1 MNNRVRK
8 YAVWCLAPVATCAV
22 LVARAPGA
30 AQGSR
35 LLTSSMPART
45 VNRQVQPMT
54 DGARR
59 GVQLDA
65 RQGEGIAWWPDATFS
80 DCTIDVD
87 LRGKDVQQQ
96 SFLGIAFHGV
106 DEKTFD
112 NVYFRPFNF
121 RADDAVR
128 RGHSVQYESHPGFT
142 WDKLRAD
149 HPDQFERPIP
159 TPPDPNAWFHARIVV
174 AYRAVRVFV
183 NNGFT
188 PVMDLKQLSDRTTG
202 WIGVWVGNTSDGR
215 FANLS
220 VTPAAK

>member
-1 MNNRVRK
+1 
-8 YAVWCLAPVATCAV
+8 
-22 LVARAPGA
+22 
-30 AQGSR
+30 
-35 LLTSSMPART
+35 
-45 VNRQVQPMT
+45 VNRQARPLT
-54 DGARR
+54 DGARH
-59 GVQLDA
+59 GVELDA
-65 RQGEGIAWWPDATFS
+65 RQGEGIAWWPDATFG

-121 RADDAVR
+121 TADDAAR

-142 WDKLRAD
+142 WEKLRAD
-149 HPDQFERPIP
+149 HPDQYERSIP
-159 TPPDPNAWFHARIVV
+159 APPDPNAWFHARIVV
-174 AYRAVRVFV
+174 AYPAVRVFV
-183 NNGFT
+183 NGGSS
-188 PVMDLKQLSDRTTG
+188 PVMDLKQLSDRATG
-202 WIGVWVGNTSDGR
+202 WIGVWVGNNSDGR